1 MEIDIGLVGFALVA
15 VLTIIG
21 WAVNAR
27 LNPKPVFD
35 RKRRELRYGRETPIP
50 FGELEVRVFRYR
62 LEEDPADKGGI
73 GGPLWGGLAAGVR

>member
-35 RKRRELRYGRETPIP
+35 RKRPRYHSGSSKSGC
-50 FGELEVRVFRYR
+50 FGT
-62 LEEDPADKGGI
+62 D
-73 GGPLWGGLAAGVR
+73 